1 MKAKILLLEV
11 LIVTIISLTGCT
23 TKTPSKINVDGNV
36 VAAVYSV
43 SDTVNSAI
51 ATTECLLEET
61 VHITELLQYP
71 HDEQI
76 TMPFHFTDTTKYAEI
91 TGENIG
97 KRIAIGINGH
107 IVSTPVVKMKISNGA
122 CSVTIPESQILP
134 AKPTMGG
141 LHTRRPVRKSKKP

>member
-43 SDTVNSAI
+43 SDTVNSTV

-71 HDEQI
+71 HDEEI

-91 TGENIG
+91 TGN
-97 KRIAIGINGH
+97 NGH

-122 CSVTIPESQILP
+122 CSVTLPESQILP
-134 AKPTMGG
+134 AKPTMRG

>member
-23 TKTPSKINVDGNV
+23 TKTPSKINVGGNV

-43 SDTVNSAI
+43 SDTVNSTV

-71 HDEQI
+71 HDEEI

-122 CSVTIPESQILP
+122 CSVTLPESQILP
-134 AKPTMGG
+134 AKPTMRG